1 MHEIAFIM
9 GKSSSGKDKIF
20 KKLMIDEDLNLKT
33 IVMYTTRPM
42 RQGECDGSEYYF
54 VSDETAMKMEAEG
67 RIIEVRAYNTVH
79 GIWKYFTLDDGQI
92 DIYNG
97 NYIVIGTLEAYE
109 KFCDYYGKEHLMP
122 IYIDVEDGI
131 RLTRALEREKKQEQ
145 PKYAEMCRRFLA
157 DSIDFSEENL
167 SKNNINTR
175 YFNNELLDVCIEQ
188 IKKDIIEKLSR
199 HHRLKRRL
207 P

>member
-1 MHEIAFIM
+1 M
-9 GKSSSGKDKIF
+9 
-20 KKLMIDEDLNLKT
+20 
-33 IVMYTTRPM
+33 
-42 RQGECDGSEYYF
+42 
-54 VSDETAMKMEAEG
+54 
-67 RIIEVRAYNTVH
+67 
-79 GIWKYFTLDDGQI
+79 
-92 DIYNG
+92 
-97 NYIVIGTLEAYE
+97 
-109 KFCDYYGKEHLMP
+109 

-188 IKKDIIEKLSR
+188 IKKDIIEKLTR
-199 HHRLKRRL
+199 
-207 P
+207 